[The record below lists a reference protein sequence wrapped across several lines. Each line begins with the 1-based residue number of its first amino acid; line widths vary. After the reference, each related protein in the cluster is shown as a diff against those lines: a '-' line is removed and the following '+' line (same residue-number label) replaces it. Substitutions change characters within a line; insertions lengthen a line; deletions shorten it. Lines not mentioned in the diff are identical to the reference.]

1 MNTDMK
7 YYLNYDETTGVIIN
21 APYCDMVHGKEAIP
35 TPNIELTEAEH
46 DDWMMHQSTR
56 KVDLTTKKLVEYTPP
71 GPTAQQKY
79 AAINAEYSAKQAALR
94 DAAIDAQLNGKS
106 LDSIAT
112 ARTKLSAEWKTKL
125 SAVQGA

>member
-1 MNTDMK
+1 MQNQ
-7 YYLNYDETTGVIIN
+7 
-21 APYCDMVHGKEAIP
+21 A
-35 TPNIELTEAEH
+35 
-46 DDWMMHQSTR
+46 TR
-56 KVDLTTKKLVEYTPP
+56 KVDVSTKKLVEYTPP
-71 GPTAQQKY
+71 GPTVQQQY

-106 LDSIAT
+106 LDSIVT